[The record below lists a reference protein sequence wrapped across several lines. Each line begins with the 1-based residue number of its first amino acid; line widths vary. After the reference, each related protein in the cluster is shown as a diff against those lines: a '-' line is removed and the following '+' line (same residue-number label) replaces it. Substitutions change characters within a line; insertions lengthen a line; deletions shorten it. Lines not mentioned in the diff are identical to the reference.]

1 MLSIPAFK
9 QALLSNLISRDDGIS
24 QLNIIRADQKDF
36 KYTAVKTEI
45 EKAQSIVDLYTFAK
59 EFIPILELSKNAI
72 CYYADLAEQFGRSRS
87 GQFVTHCPDCHKN
100 NLDDDHL
107 DRGYC

>member
-1 MLSIPAFK
+1 MITSGNKNNPFWICLTTVIRHV
-9 QALLSNLISRDDGIS
+9 N
-24 QLNIIRADQKDF
+24 NIIWADQKDF